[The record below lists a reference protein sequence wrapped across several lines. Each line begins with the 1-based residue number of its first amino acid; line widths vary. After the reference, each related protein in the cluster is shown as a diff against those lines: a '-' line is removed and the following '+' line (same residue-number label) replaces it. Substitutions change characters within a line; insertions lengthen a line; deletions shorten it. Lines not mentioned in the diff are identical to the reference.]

1 MGGCLVHEKKT
12 KEQIYGQQKK
22 KKNKY
27 KRTALAFEVYRR
39 Y

>member
-1 MGGCLVHEKKT
+1 MVHEKKNKRT
-12 KEQIYGQQKK
+12 NLWATKK